1 MLPRITGEAVVVM
14 DPEVKFLDNGKTM
27 VRLRVAAK
35 TRKKDGDRWT
45 DGDSSFFNIV
55 VWSPFSDNF
64 IEMNVLKGET
74 VVFAGTMQERQYEKD
89 QEKRSSY
96 SINIG
101 GAEDHVS
108 VSTRWPRK
116 EAASM
121 SNAQEK
127 LKSAKAALNEGWDDN
142 PPF

>member
-45 DGDSSFFNIV
+45 DGESSFFNIV

-74 VVFAGTMQERQYEKD
+74 VVFAGTMQERLTTRTA
-89 QEKRSSY
+89 RSVRRTRST
-96 SINIG
+96 S
-101 GAEDHVS
+101 AERRITS
-108 VSTRWPRK
+108 RCLPAGRARK
-116 EAASM
+116 
-121 SNAQEK
+121 
-127 LKSAKAALNEGWDDN
+127 LRR
-142 PPF
+142 

>member
-14 DPEVKFLDNGKTM
+14 DPEVKFLDNGKSM

-45 DGDSSFFNIV
+45 DGDSSFFNVV

-74 VVFAGTMQERQYEKD
+74 VVFAGTMQERTYEKD

-96 SINIG
+96 HNQGKTTGSHEGSI
-101 GAEDHVS
+101 
-108 VSTRWPRK
+108 
-116 EAASM
+116 
-121 SNAQEK
+121 
-127 LKSAKAALNEGWDDN
+127 
-142 PPF
+142 

>member
-35 TRKKDGDRWT
+35 TRRKDGERWT
-45 DGDSSFFNIV
+45 DGDSSFFTVV

-74 VVFAGTMQERQYEKD
+74 VGFAGTMQERSYEKD
-89 QEKRSSY
+89 GEKRSSY
-96 SINIG
+96 SINVG

-127 LKSAKAALNEGWDDN
+127 LKSAKAALNEGFEDN